1 MLAAFSLL
9 GFGRMTFSPLHSSDG
24 IRALRC
30 TPALWRRSWHAF
42 GTFGVRTVNG
52 WQTSCKNG
60 CFRDF
65 QATNFETLQRCECRM
80 LNA

>member
-30 TPALWRRSWHAF
+30 TPVLW
-42 GTFGVRTVNG
+42 
-52 WQTSCKNG
+52 
-60 CFRDF
+60 
-65 QATNFETLQRCECRM
+65 
-80 LNA
+80 